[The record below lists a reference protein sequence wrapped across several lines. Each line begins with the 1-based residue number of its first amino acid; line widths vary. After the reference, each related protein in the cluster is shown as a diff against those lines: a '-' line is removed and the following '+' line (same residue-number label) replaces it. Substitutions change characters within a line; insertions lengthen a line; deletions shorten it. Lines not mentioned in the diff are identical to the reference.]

1 MRKLIVLGA
10 CSVLFIIVNQI
21 AVTHE
26 LIDPFMYFLALIGGG
41 GALVLSIGEIFVM
54 KAEQRLDE
62 IEQENDNVYTPK
74 L

>member
-1 MRKLIVLGA
+1 MKRLIIMGA
-10 CSVLFIIVNQI
+10 CSAMFIIVNQI

-54 KAEQRLDE
+54 KAEKRLDE
-62 IEQENDNVYTPK
+62 IEQENENTYEPK

>member
-1 MRKLIVLGA
+1 MKRLIVLGA
-10 CSVLFIIVNQI
+10 CSALFIIVNQI

-41 GALVLSIGEIFVM
+41 AALVLSIGEIFVM
-54 KAEQRLDE
+54 KASERLDE
-62 IEQENDNVYTPK
+62 IEKENENVYTPK